1 MEAVLREAQL
11 GASDSIIPDTSLLLA
26 LVVTWAVTG
35 LTSVL
40 GLRFFSK
47 FAYVIV
53 ALAVAVSVM
62 LLTVAITMGDI
73 ARAVRRISTPH
84 FNLLGSYEDWL
95 TAAGQALITLN
106 VSTGG
111 MIKLAS
117 ARGFRFPIFRDV
129 GVVAVCMILYHAVI
143 LLAIFGMAETYADEL
158 YLFEDQ
164 QNRFD
169 LLDLETFMPMA
180 IVAEVMF
187 DYDFGLPLTSLQFIT
202 QAVIPLPV
210 MMIDIW
216 VIVSM
221 LWEKYTTSFGQEP
234 RKLHEML
241 ALVTICTCGFI
252 ISFLFIIPGR
262 FWLMDVVSRAIKNA
276 ILFLG
281 FLQLVTV
288 AYIYGFRRF
297 TVNIRTMVAGRGPL
311 NVFWW
316 LNWIVSSP
324 FLHVACLIAGFLKFS
339 DVQKYIWL
347 LVFVL
352 FTLIWI
358 PLNFVFKNIERQKIC
373 EPVQALFRPRKDWG
387 PMNKKNRD
395 SALRMERAQRVR

>member
-1 MEAVLREAQL
+1 MTFFAQYAICYILAAVPMLYMEIAMGQYSSASPWGIYQMLCPAMSGVPAVMGFTLVLRSIATSVWIAQFLALSGIIVSEMTGLWDTTADFINCKDSCYDHRLALRCTFVMPSENETDCKPFLQSLLYTRGDDRRSTPLVFLMEAVLREAQL

-47 FAYVIV
+47 FA
-53 ALAVAVSVM
+53 LACCRSIK
-62 LLTVAITMGDI
+62 LIDSITMGDI

-95 TAAGQALITLN
+95 TAAGQALITL
-106 VSTGG
+106 
-111 MIKLAS
+111 K
-117 ARGFRFPIFRDV
+117 
-129 GVVAVCMILYHAVI
+129 Y
-143 LLAIFGMAETYADEL
+143 YEL

-180 IVAEVMF
+180 IVAE
-187 DYDFGLPLTSLQFIT
+187 
-202 QAVIPLPV
+202 
-210 MMIDIW
+210 
-216 VIVSM
+216 
-221 LWEKYTTSFGQEP
+221 
-234 RKLHEML
+234 
-241 ALVTICTCGFI
+241 
-252 ISFLFIIPGR
+252 
-262 FWLMDVVSRAIKNA
+262 
-276 ILFLG
+276 
-281 FLQLVTV
+281 
-288 AYIYGFRRF
+288 
-297 TVNIRTMVAGRGPL
+297 
-311 NVFWW
+311 
-316 LNWIVSSP
+316 
-324 FLHVACLIAGFLKFS
+324 ACLIAGFLKFS